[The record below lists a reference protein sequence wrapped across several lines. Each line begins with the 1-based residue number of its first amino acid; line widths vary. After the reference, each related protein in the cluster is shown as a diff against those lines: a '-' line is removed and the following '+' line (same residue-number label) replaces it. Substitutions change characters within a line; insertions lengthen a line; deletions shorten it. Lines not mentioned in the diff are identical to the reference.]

1 MSNQDIQ
8 ATWQYH
14 NGTKHPNGSLLRE
27 RYRYDPTDR
36 SPLFKVYPELAPIPL
51 PLDRSPRGV
60 PALVAIARTIPPTE
74 GKQHPDLDAVA
85 RLLYFSAGITK
96 QLRTPWGTIPFRAAA
111 CTGALYHIELY
122 LVCGDLP
129 GLAAGVYHLDPRDI
143 ALRRLRQGDYRQ
155 VVIAASDD
163 APQVAQAPAILIA
176 TDVIGRN
183 AIKYQARAYRHTFWD
198 SGTMFANTL
207 AIATT
212 DDLPA
217 QVVVGFVDWSLIR
230 LLDLDPRR
238 ELAVA
243 LLPIGAGSAAPSAPQ
258 ALIQPL
264 GLATQATPD
273 YTIDFPAI
281 RAMHQASILPDA
293 GAVAAWR
300 AAVPQRRLPEPTGR
314 LVRLQP
320 LSDAELPA
328 DPIETVI
335 VRRGS
340 ARRFA
345 HATISFQQL
354 STTLH
359 QALQGVPLDVLA
371 PHGGSLNDV
380 YLIVNAVDGL
390 ERGAYVLHRD
400 RQALELLKAGDFRA
414 IAGHLALDQALAAE
428 ASADIFFL
436 ADLPAVL
443 GRLGNRGYRAAPL
456 EAGIAAGRLYLAA
469 YAQGFAATGLTF
481 YDDAITDFFS
491 PHAGGKSVLF
501 LLALGERA
509 PRS

>member
-1 MSNQDIQ
+1 MMANQDIQ
-8 ATWQYH
+8 AAWQYH
-14 NGTKHPNGSLLRE
+14 NGTKHPNGDLLNPRH
-27 RYRYDPTDR
+27 RYDPADR
-36 SPLFKVYPELAPIPL
+36 LPLFKLYPEVAPIPL

-60 PALVAIARTIPPTE
+60 PALAAIARTVPSTGSEQRPN
-74 GKQHPDLDAVA
+74 LDAVA
-85 RLLYFSAGITK
+85 RLLFFSSGITK
-96 QLRTPWGTIPFRAAA
+96 QFRTPWGTIPFRAAA

-129 GLAAGVYHLDPRDI
+129 GLAAGVYHMDPREI

-155 VVIAASDD
+155 VVIAASGD

-183 AIKYQARAYRHTFWD
+183 AVKYQARAYRHTFWD
-198 SGTMFANTL
+198 SGTMLANTL

-217 QVVVGFVDWSLIR
+217 QVVLGFVDWSLVR

-243 LLPIGAGSAAPSAPQ
+243 LIPIGAGSAAPPAPEP
-258 ALIQPL
+258 LIQPL
-264 GLATQATPD
+264 GLATEATPD

-281 RAMHQASILPDA
+281 RAMHQASVLPDA

-300 AAVPQRRLPEPTGR
+300 AAAPELRLPEPTAR
-314 LVRLQP
+314 LIPLQP
-320 LSDAELPA
+320 LSAAELPT
-328 DPIETVI
+328 DPTETVI

-340 ARRFA
+340 ARRFVRA
-345 HATISFQQL
+345 AISFQQL

-371 PHGGSLNDV
+371 PHGGLNDV

-400 RQALELLKAGDFRA
+400 RQALELLKAGNFRA
-414 IAGHLALDQALAAE
+414 IAGHLALDQELAAD
-428 ASADIFFL
+428 ASVDILFL
-436 ADLPAVL
+436 ADLPALL
-443 GRLGNRGYRAAPL
+443 GRLGNRGYRAAQL

-469 YAQGFAATGLTF
+469 YAQGLAATGLTF

-491 PHAGGKSVLF
+491 PHAAGKSVLF
-501 LLALGERA
+501 LLALGKRA
-509 PRS
+509 

>member
-345 HATISFQQL
+345 HATISFQQEPRL
-354 STTLH
+354 
-359 QALQGVPLDVLA
+359 P
-371 PHGGSLNDV
+371 GGT
-380 YLIVNAVDGL
+380 A
-390 ERGAYVLHRD
+390 
-400 RQALELLKAGDFRA
+400 
-414 IAGHLALDQALAAE
+414 
-428 ASADIFFL
+428 
-436 ADLPAVL
+436 
-443 GRLGNRGYRAAPL
+443 
-456 EAGIAAGRLYLAA
+456 
-469 YAQGFAATGLTF
+469 
-481 YDDAITDFFS
+481 
-491 PHAGGKSVLF
+491 
-501 LLALGERA
+501 
-509 PRS
+509 

>member
-1 MSNQDIQ
+1 MANHDIQ

-14 NGTKHPNGSLLRE
+14 NGTKHPNGALMNPWH
-27 RYRYDPTDR
+27 RYDPADR
-36 SPLFKVYPELAPIPL
+36 SPLFKAYPELAPIPL

-60 PALVAIARTIPPTE
+60 PALEVIVRSAPPTGGE
-74 GKQHPDLDAVA
+74 QHPDLDALA

-96 QLRTPWGTIPFRAAA
+96 QLCTPWGTIPFRAAA

-129 GLAAGVYHLDPRDI
+129 GLAAGVYHMDPREI

-155 VVIAASDD
+155 VVVAASGD

-183 AIKYQARAYRHTFWD
+183 AVKYQAPAYRHTFWD
-198 SGTMFANTL
+198 SGTMLANTL
-207 AIATT
+207 AITTT
-212 DDLPA
+212 DNLPA
-217 QVVVGFVDWSLIR
+217 QVVVGFVDWSLVR

-243 LLPIGAGSAAPSAPQ
+243 LIPVGAGSPAPPAPEP
-258 ALIQPL
+258 LIQPL
-264 GLATQATPD
+264 GLASEATPD
-273 YTIDFPAI
+273 YMIDFPAI
-281 RAMHQASILPDA
+281 RAMHQASVLPDA
-293 GAVAAWR
+293 GAVVAWR
-300 AAVPQRRLPEPTGR
+300 AAAPQRRLPEPAGR
-314 LVRLQP
+314 LVPLQP
-320 LSDAELPA
+320 LSDTELPT

-335 VRRGS
+335 MRRGS
-340 ARRFA
+340 ARGFA
-345 HATISFQQL
+345 RTAISFQQL

-371 PHGGSLNDV
+371 PHGGSLNDI
-380 YLIVNAVDGL
+380 YLIVNAVDRL

-414 IAGHLALDQALAAE
+414 IAGHLALDQDLAAD

-436 ADLPAVL
+436 ADLPAML
-443 GRLGNRGYRAAPL
+443 GRLGNRGYRAVQL

-491 PHAGGKSVLF
+491 PHAAGRSALF
-501 LLALGERA
+501 LLALGKRA
-509 PRS
+509 